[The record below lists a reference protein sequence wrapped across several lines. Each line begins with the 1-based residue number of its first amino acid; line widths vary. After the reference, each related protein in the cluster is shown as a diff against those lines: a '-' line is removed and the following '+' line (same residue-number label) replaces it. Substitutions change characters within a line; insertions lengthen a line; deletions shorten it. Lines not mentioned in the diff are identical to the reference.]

1 MHPPGVIGLTGRM
14 TTPHR
19 PSDPP
24 PRRRSSWIWA
34 PFIVAIAVLGFL
46 AALPLIT
53 TVVVVALWGLG
64 GSGSNK

>member
-1 MHPPGVIGLTGRM
+1 MRPRDVIGLTGRM

-24 PRRRSSWIWA
+24 PRRRSGWMWA
-34 PFIVAIAVLGFL
+34 LVIAVIGFL
-46 AALPLIT
+46 GLIAALPLIT
-53 TVVVVALWGLG
+53 SVVVVALWGLG